1 MPICP
6 YKSNARTKIWMIRI
20 SSRVLRKWWDVDE
33 NWLESY
39 RAWTAGESLILH
51 IAFFGKKNISKTS
64 YCDTIKLKNTCEF
77 NGHPN
82 TTHSHTQGLHP
93 FGSTSA
99 TTLSVVALRHYEG
112 NTGQIALNKY
122 QTWQRVDG
130 GSECIYDYPDD
141 SDRCHHLISW
151 DNAAGGAR
159 YSGSPSIS

>member
-20 SSRVLRKWWDVDE
+20 SSRVVRKWWDVDE

-51 IAFFGKKNISKTS
+51 IAFFCKKNISKTS

-93 FGSTSA
+93 YGSTSA
-99 TTLSVVALRHYEG
+99 TTLSVVALRHYES
-112 NTGQIALNKY
+112 NTGQITMNKKVKNIHERRDFTNLDNMY
-122 QTWQRVDG
+122 SLGSSFIIRV
-130 GSECIYDYPDD
+130 
-141 SDRCHHLISW
+141 LSW
-151 DNAAGGAR
+151 HW
-159 YSGSPSIS
+159 